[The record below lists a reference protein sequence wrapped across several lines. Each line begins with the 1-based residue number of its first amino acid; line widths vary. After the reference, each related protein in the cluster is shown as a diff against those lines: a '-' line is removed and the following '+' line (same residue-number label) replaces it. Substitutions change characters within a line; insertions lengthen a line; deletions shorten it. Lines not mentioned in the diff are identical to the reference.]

1 MILEKTRRKFES
13 IQFLRFIAAFLVL
26 ITHSTFYVHERY
38 DQSVRVIKEGSI
50 GVDIF
55 FVISGFVILL
65 SSIKRDGGFEDGL
78 SFTIKRLI
86 RIVPMYWIATTVK
99 VIALVAVPA
108 AVLHATLDP
117 ERIIMS
123 YFFLP
128 SVTPDG
134 RWEPIL
140 GVGWTLVFEMF
151 FYLLFALALF
161 ARKNPVYLSSFV
173 ILSFSAISTMRTPE
187 WPVQTMYL
195 DKILLYFVIGMLCYI
210 LIAKT
215 NRKTMR
221 VITYSLLSVS
231 AIFLVRKITYH
242 EPLITRLSFET
253 FVFVTTFFLSI
264 IQCESLFRGWLAK
277 VTGLFGDA
285 SYSTYLFHPLIAPV
299 VPAIFSKL
307 SNNGLHINPM
317 FVIVVTIAVAF
328 ATTILIHIL
337 IEKRITGILKKAL
350 NKTPTENNLNN
361 ASSSILK

>member
-1 MILEKTRRKFES
+1 MKTDKTRRKFES

-65 SSIKRDGGFEDGL
+65 SSIKRDGAFEDGL

-151 FYLLFALALF
+151 FYLLFSLALF
-161 ARKNPVYLSSFV
+161 TRKNPVYLSSFI
-173 ILSFSAISTMRTPE
+173 ILSFAAISTMRTPE
-187 WPVQTMYL
+187 WTVQTMYF

-210 LIAKT
+210 LITKV
-215 NRKTMR
+215 NHKTMR
-221 VITYSLLSVS
+221 IITYSLLSVS
-231 AIFLVRKITYH
+231 AIFLVRKLTYH
-242 EPLITRLSFET
+242 EPIITRLSFET
-253 FVFVTTFFLSI
+253 FVFVTTFFLGV
-264 IQCESLFRGWLAK
+264 IQCEPLFRGWFAK

-307 SNNGLHINPM
+307 SNHGIHFHPI
-317 FVIVVTIAVAF
+317 FVIVVTIIVAF
-328 ATTILIHIL
+328 VTTIVIHLIV
-337 IEKRITGILKKAL
+337 EKRITNILKRVI
-350 NKTPTENNLNN
+350 NRKTTSNVVT
-361 ASSSILK
+361 AQDAVLK